1 MRAVELLAAN
11 DTASGTTTN
20 TTQFSHCSFFFRSFG
35 IFTAN
40 RRLIGVIGDE
50 ERLSGGGAGQVSL
63 VFAESGSAVGF
74 GPFHELLL
82 GLFHVGVGS
91 FPRVQHRSLI
101 ILFIV
106 SKYWKTVSM
115 QKSDN

>member
-1 MRAVELLAAN
+1 MRAVELLAAKN
-11 DTASGTTTN
+11 TASGTTTN

-40 RRLIGVIGDE
+40 HRLVSVIGDE

-74 GPFHELLL
+74 RPFHELLL
-82 GLFHVGVGS
+82 GLFHVVVGS

-106 SKYWKTVSM
+106 SKY
-115 QKSDN
+115 